1 MANAAQES
9 PDLIVADKLLAEAYT
24 IRTADLNKSIEL
36 TQAALEKFTILQ
48 NEEGIA
54 RSKNQLGL
62 FYSIHGKFDIG
73 LELSKE
79 ALQFFEAHKSIR
91 GQAEAKYNIGSIY
104 YKTDNCH
111 QGLLYLLDCL
121 QFYRQLNDYDKQ
133 ALTLKSIGAIYEFF
147 NDTEK
152 AIESYQQSID
162 ASLKINALSTASN
175 AYNPL
180 SGIYLKQGFI
190 ELALETI
197 ENSIAIKI
205 QTQDIRGLGFALYG
219 RGKIFSKTN
228 QFQKAIADFN
238 KAEEILTT
246 AGDTLGMGMVYNKR
260 GIAHMN
266 FGEHETA
273 KTYFLKAIHI
283 SEKFNIRFILFKG
296 YFNLYG
302 LAKKEGDATQ
312 ALGYLEKYLDHKETV
327 INSKA
332 HVIIKS
338 YDALSKVQTLEHE
351 ARTHK
356 EKNEII
362 ERKNAELDS
371 FFYRVSHDLKGPISS
386 LLGLYGVVEIDIK
399 DAPSLQL
406 FKMYHS
412 QVTRMN
418 NIVMGLIN
426 LTEINNTEKLKTKI
440 DFSKLIEECIESCHY
455 LSNSSAVKIN
465 KEIQPFIFNS
475 EWAIINTILQNLIE
489 NAIKYSKPSPDA
501 HINIKVSASNNE
513 VMVVVEDNGQ
523 GIPLVHQNNI
533 FNMFYRANDNTKGS
547 GLGLYILK
555 RAVERLN
562 GVVELKSIHNIGSSF
577 TITLPLV

>member
-1 MANAAQES
+1 M
-9 PDLIVADKLLAEAYT
+9 ADKLLAEAYT

-36 TQAALEKFTILQ
+36 TQAALEKFTILA
-48 NEEGIA
+48 NEDGIA

-62 FYSIHGKFDIG
+62 FYSIHGEFDIG

-79 ALQFFEAHKSIR
+79 ALQFFEAHKSLR

-104 YKTDNCH
+104 YKTDNYH
-111 QGLLYLLDCL
+111 QGLLYMLECL
-121 QFYRQLNDYDKQ
+121 QFYRQLNDFDKQ
-133 ALTLKSIGAIYEFF
+133 ARTLKSIGTIYEFF
-147 NDTEK
+147 NDIEN

-162 ASLKINALSTASN
+162 ASLKINALDTASN

-180 SGIYLKQGFI
+180 SGIYLKQGLI

-197 ENSIAIKI
+197 ENSIAIKK

-228 QFQKAIADFN
+228 QFQKAIADFD
-238 KAEEILTT
+238 KAEEILTN

-266 FGEHETA
+266 LGEYETA
-273 KTYFLKAIHI
+273 KTYFLKAIHL
-283 SEKFNIRFILFKG
+283 SEKFNIQFILFKG
-296 YFNLYG
+296 YFNLYE
-302 LAKKEGDATQ
+302 LAKKEGETTQ
-312 ALGYLEKYLDHKETV
+312 ALGYLEKYLDRKETV

-332 HVIIKS
+332 YIIIKS
-338 YDALSKVQTLEHE
+338 YDALSKIQTLEHE

-386 LLGLYGVVEIDIK
+386 LLGLHGVVEIDIK

-412 QVTRMN
+412 QVIRMN

-426 LTEINNTEKLKTKI
+426 LTEIKNTEKLKTKI

-455 LSNSSAVKIN
+455 LPNSSAVKISTD
-465 KEIQPFIFNS
+465 IQPFTFNS

-489 NAIKYSKPSPDA
+489 NAIKYSKPSSDA

-523 GIPLVHQNNI
+523 GIPLDHQNHI

-562 GVVELKSIHNIGSSF
+562 GVVELKSIPNIGSSF
-577 TITLPLV
+577 TVTLPLV